1 MSYCEEKGKDKVIF
15 LTKED
20 ADPSTSTVTLK
31 EDPSDAP
38 VGLITPD
45 GEINWSCPCL
55 GGMAVGP
62 CGQDFRAAFECF
74 HYSTSEQKGA
84 ECYEK
89 FAEMQD
95 CMKEYPTLYKEK
107 DPMPDQKEVEAA
119 EAASSLNAS
128 ETVIENKQGDEQKK
142 ELTKG
147 V

>member
-1 MSYCEEKGKDKVIF
+1 MIF
-15 LTKED
+15 INDHT
-20 ADPSTSTVTLK
+20 TWIQYFIF
-31 EDPSDAP
+31 
-38 VGLITPD
+38 ITFTCIP
-45 GEINWSCPCL
+45 
-55 GGMAVGP
+55 
-62 CGQDFRAAFECF
+62 
-74 HYSTSEQKGA
+74 STSEQKGA

-142 ELTKG
+142 ELTKS